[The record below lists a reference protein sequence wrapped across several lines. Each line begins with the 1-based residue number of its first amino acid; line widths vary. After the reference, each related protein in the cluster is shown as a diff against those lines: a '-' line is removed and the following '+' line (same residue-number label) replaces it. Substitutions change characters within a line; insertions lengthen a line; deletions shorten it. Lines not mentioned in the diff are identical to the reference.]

1 VRIGEDVSE
10 GIVVLGGGLA
20 AARAARGYRSAGGTA
35 PVTIVSNDEVPPYN
49 RPPLSKGFLRG
60 EIAEEKV
67 FAEKPAFYEESNVE
81 LLLGRS
87 ARRVDTSARSVEL
100 DDGSRLEYTSLVL
113 ATGSK
118 PRPLGVPGEELDGV
132 HTYRTLAN
140 AKAVRDAAESAT
152 QAIVVGGGFI
162 GMETTASLRRRGLEV
177 TQIDLADHLYAS
189 FQAPEL
195 SASLE
200 RLYREQGVDV
210 ILGDSIEEFRGE
222 NGRLV
227 GARTASGR
235 ELNADL
241 AIVGVGVGVT
251 TDYLAGSGV
260 ELDPRGAVIVNER
273 FETSVP
279 GVYAAGDVA
288 RFDDPIFGH
297 SRVIQHWT
305 NADHQGDRVGRTL
318 AGEDA
323 PYDLVAYF
331 FSEVFGVKL
340 GLIGD
345 LDGGHDELIMRG
357 SLEEGAVLGV
367 YLRDGRLAAALISG
381 QDPETQEA
389 LTALLR
395 GRASVTRREALGDPD
410 VPIAEAFS

>member
-1 VRIGEDVSE
+1 MSE
-10 GIVVLGGGLA
+10 ERIVVIGGGLA
-20 AARAARGYRSAGGTA
+20 AARTARGYRTAGGGA
-35 PVTIVSNDEVPPYN
+35 PITIVSDDEVPPYN

-67 FAEKPAFYEESNVE
+67 FAERPTFYAESDVE
-81 LLLGRS
+81 LLLGR
-87 ARRVDTSARSVEL
+87 TARSVDTTARSVSL
-100 DDGSRLEYTSLVL
+100 DDGSRLEYSSLVL
-113 ATGSK
+113 ASGSR
-118 PRPLGVPGEELDGV
+118 PRPLGVPGEQLDGV

-140 AKAVRDAAESAT
+140 AKTVREAAASASR
-152 QAIVVGGGFI
+152 ALVVGGGFI
-162 GMETTASLRRRGLEV
+162 GMETTASLRRLGLEV
-177 TQIDLADHLYAS
+177 TQVDVADRLYAS

-222 NGRLV
+222 GGRLV

-235 ELNADL
+235 ELQGDL
-241 AIVGVGVGVT
+241 AIVGVGVSVS
-251 TDYLAGSGV
+251 TDYLAGSEI
-260 ELDPRGAVIVNER
+260 ELDPRGAVIVNEL
-273 FETSVP
+273 FATSTP
-279 GVYAAGDVA
+279 DVYAVGDVA

-305 NADHQGDRVGRTL
+305 NADHQGDRVGRIL

-345 LDGGHDELIMRG
+345 LDGGHEELIMRG
-357 SLEEGAVLGV
+357 SLDEGAVLGL
-367 YLRDGRLAAALISG
+367 YLRDGRLVAALISG
-381 QDPETQEA
+381 QEPETQEA
-389 LTALLR
+389 LTGLLR
-395 GRASVTRREALGDPD
+395 GRASVTRREALADPD
-410 VPIAEAFS
+410 VPVAEAFS

>member
-1 VRIGEDVSE
+1 MSE
-10 GIVVLGGGLA
+10 ERIVVIGGGLA
-20 AARAARGYRSAGGTA
+20 AARTARGYRTAGGSA
-35 PVTIVSNDEVPPYN
+35 PITIVSDDEVPPYN

-67 FAEKPAFYEESNVE
+67 FAERSTFYAESDVE
-81 LLLGRS
+81 LLLGR
-87 ARRVDTSARSVEL
+87 TARSVDTTARSVSL
-100 DDGSRLEYTSLVL
+100 DDGSRVEYSSLVL
-113 ATGSK
+113 ASGSR
-118 PRPLGVPGEELDGV
+118 PRPLGVPGDQLDDV

-140 AKAVRDAAESAT
+140 AKTVRERAESASR
-152 QAIVVGGGFI
+152 ALVVGGGFI
-162 GMETTASLRRRGLEV
+162 GMETTASLRRLGLEV
-177 TQIDLADHLYAS
+177 TQVDVADRLYAS

-210 ILGDSIEEFRGE
+210 ILGDSIEELRGE
-222 NGRLV
+222 DGRLV

-235 ELNADL
+235 ELQADL
-241 AIVGVGVGVT
+241 AIVGVGVSVS
-251 TDYLAGSGV
+251 TDYLAGSEI

-273 FETSVP
+273 FATSIP
-279 GVYAAGDVA
+279 DVYAVGDVA

-305 NADHQGDRVGRTL
+305 NADHQGDRVGRIL

-345 LDGGHDELIMRG
+345 LDGGHDELTMRG
-357 SLEEGAVLGV
+357 SLEDGAVLGC
-367 YLRDGRLAAALISG
+367 YLRGGRLIAVLLSG
-381 QDPETQEA
+381 QDAETQET
-389 LTALLR
+389 LTSLVR
-395 GRASVTRREALGDPD
+395 RQASVQSRDALADPA
-410 VPIAEAFS
+410 VPAAEAFS

>member
-1 VRIGEDVSE
+1 MRSRLRSTPRTRSSCCSGVRP
-10 GIVVLGGGLA
+10 
-20 AARAARGYRSAGGTA
+20 AG
-35 PVTIVSNDEVPPYN
+35 
-49 RPPLSKGFLRG
+49 
-60 EIAEEKV
+60 
-67 FAEKPAFYEESNVE
+67 
-81 LLLGRS
+81 
-87 ARRVDTSARSVEL
+87 VDTSERTVEL
-100 DDGSRLEYTSLVL
+100 DDGSRLDYTTLVL

-118 PRPLGVPGEELDGV
+118 PRPLGVPGEDLDGV

-140 AKAVRDAAESAT
+140 AKAVREAAQSASR
-152 QAIVVGGGFI
+152 ALVVGGGFI
-162 GMETTASLRRRGLEV
+162 GMETTASLRRLGLEV
-177 TQIDLADHLYAS
+177 TQIDVADHLYAS

-200 RLYREQGVDV
+200 RLYRERGVDV
-210 ILGDSIEEFRGE
+210 ILGDSIEELLGE

-235 ELNADL
+235 ELKADL
-241 AIVGVGVGVT
+241 AIIGVGVAVSTG
-251 TDYLAGSGV
+251 YLAGSAV
-260 ELDPRGAVIVNER
+260 ELDPRGAIVVSER

-279 GVYAAGDVA
+279 GVYAVGDVA

-340 GLIGD
+340 GLVGD
-345 LDGGHDELIMRG
+345 LDGGHDELVMRG
-357 SLEEGAVLGV
+357 SLDEGAVLGL
-367 YLRDGRLAAALISG
+367 YLRDGRLVAALLSG
-381 QDPETQEA
+381 QEPETQEA
-389 LTALLR
+389 LTGLLR
-395 GRASVTRREALGDPD
+395 ERAAVTRRDALADPT
-410 VPIAEAFS
+410 VSVAEAFS

>member
-1 VRIGEDVSE
+1 MGESVSAE
-10 GIVVLGGGLA
+10 HIVVVGGGLS
-20 AARAARGYRSAGGTA
+20 AARAARGYRAAGGKA
-35 PVTIVSNDEVPPYN
+35 PITIVSDDEVPPYN

-67 FAEKPAFYEESNVE
+67 FAEKPDFYEENDVE
-81 LLLGRS
+81 LLLGRT
-87 ARRVDTSARSVEL
+87 ARRVDTTRRAVEL
-100 DDGSRLEYTSLVL
+100 DDGSSLDYASLVL

-118 PRPLGVPGEELDGV
+118 PRPLGVPGEELEGV

-140 AKAVRDAAESAT
+140 AKAVREAAESASR
-152 QAIVVGGGFI
+152 AIVVGGGFI
-162 GMETTASLRRRGLEV
+162 GMETTASLRRLGLEV
-177 TQIDLADHLYAS
+177 TQVDVADHLYAS

-200 RLYREQGVDV
+200 RLYRESGVDV

-222 NGRLV
+222 HGRLV

-235 ELNADL
+235 DLKADL
-241 AIVGVGVGVT
+241 AIVGVGVGVS

-260 ELDPRGAVIVNER
+260 ELDPRGAVVVNDR
-273 FETSVP
+273 FETSVS

-297 SRVIQHWT
+297 SRVVQHWT
-305 NADHQGDRVGRTL
+305 NADHQGDRVGRIL

-345 LDGGHDELIMRG
+345 LDGGHDELVMRG
-357 SLEEGAVLGV
+357 SLEDGAVLGL
-367 YLRDGRLAAALISG
+367 YLRDGRLAAALLSG

-389 LTALLR
+389 LTGLLR
-395 GRASVTRREALGDPD
+395 GRATVTRRDALGDPD
-410 VPIAEAFS
+410 VPVAEAFS